1 MSKMG
6 QIHAIVTD
14 NVKSD
19 KVKRAELRDYFEI
32 GLKLRKGATRDSVKF
47 FMEAA
52 QELDEDVE
60 RDTSPVNVTLPN
72 ASKEKENE

>member
-14 NVKSD
+14 NAKSN
-19 KVKRAELRDYFEI
+19 KSKRAELTEYFEI
-32 GLKLRKGATRDSVKF
+32 GLRLRKGATRDSVKF

-72 ASKEKENE
+72 VSKEKENE